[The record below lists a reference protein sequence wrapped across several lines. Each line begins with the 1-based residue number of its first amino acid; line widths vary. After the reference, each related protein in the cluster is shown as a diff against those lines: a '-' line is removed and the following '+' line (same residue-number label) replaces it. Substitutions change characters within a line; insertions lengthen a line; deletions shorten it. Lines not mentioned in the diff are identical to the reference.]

1 MFPSVSGFWTRL
13 FRYLFEQ
20 IVNYLFKIVETI
32 SFKYFFSII
41 DQGEDIV
48 IHRVLVGGYINKLGL
63 LKRGDIIR
71 EVNNQEFENAEQLKK
86 FISETNGSLVFKLA
100 VKLDSEET
108 QNSST
113 PFIKEL
119 TVNNKVLFRNFTL

>member
-1 MFPSVSGFWTRL
+1 M
-13 FRYLFEQ
+13 
-20 IVNYLFKIVETI
+20 
-32 SFKYFFSII
+32 
-41 DQGEDIV
+41 
-48 IHRVLVGGYINKLGL
+48 GL

-100 VKLDSEET
+100 VKLDSEES

-119 TVNNKVLFRNFTL
+119 TVNNKVLFRNFTLSFEHDN